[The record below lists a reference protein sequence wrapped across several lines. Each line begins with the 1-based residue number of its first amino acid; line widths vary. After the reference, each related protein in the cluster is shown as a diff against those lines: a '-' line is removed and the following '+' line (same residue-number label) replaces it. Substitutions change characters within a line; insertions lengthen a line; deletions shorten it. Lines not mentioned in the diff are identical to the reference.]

1 MRTLA
6 PESEGRAP
14 GRGRLQGRRLLVVGA
29 GQRAIDD
36 PDPPIG
42 NGRAICL
49 LASREGA
56 SVMCADMDGESASRT
71 LHLIEQEGGRGRV
84 IVGDAASEPDMQRIV
99 AETTG
104 AFGGIDGLVM
114 NVGIG
119 AGAGLDGTTP
129 EAWDRV
135 LAVNVR
141 AHFLG
146 CKAALPAMDRGGAIV
161 LISSVAGLKPG
172 SGIPA
177 YDASK
182 AALFGL
188 CRHVARE
195 GEKKRVRA
203 NVVVPGLIDT
213 PIGRWATQGRPS
225 RAATAIPLGRQGTA
239 WEVAYATIFLLSA
252 EADYITGQQLV
263 VNGGLSS
270 LR

>member
-1 MRTLA
+1 MSELS
-6 PESEGRAP
+6 PESAGRAP
-14 GRGRLQGRRLLVVGA
+14 GRDRLRGRRILVVGA
-29 GQRAIDD
+29 GQRAIDA
-36 PDPPIG
+36 PDPPLG

-56 SVMCADMDGESASRT
+56 AVVCAGVDGESAART
-71 LHLIEQEGGRGRV
+71 LELVEKQAGRGGV
-84 IVGDAASEPDMQRIV
+84 VVGDAAREPDVQRMA
-99 AETTG
+99 AETVS

-119 AGAGLDGTTP
+119 AGAGLEGTTP
-129 EAWDRV
+129 DAWDRV

-146 CKAALPAMDRGGAIV
+146 CKVALPAMAPGGSIV
-161 LISSVAGLKPG
+161 LVSSIAGLKPG

-225 RAATAIPLGRQGTA
+225 RASTAIPLGRQGTA

-263 VNGGLSS
+263 VDGGLSS

>member
-1 MRTLA
+1 MTCA
-6 PESEGRAP
+6 DDGRSD
-14 GRGRLQGRRLLVVGA
+14 RVVCVVEE
-29 GQRAIDD
+29 
-36 PDPPIG
+36 PH
-42 NGRAICL
+42 NL
-49 LASREGA
+49 LAVERTRDFKVTVFEHPKL
-56 SVMCADMDGESASRT
+56 VRADVDLTFPDYTKLPRKHIEDTRRVSAV
-71 LHLIEQEGGRGRV
+71 E
-84 IVGDAASEPDMQRIV
+84 
-99 AETTG
+99 
-104 AFGGIDGLVM
+104 
-114 NVGIG
+114 
-119 AGAGLDGTTP
+119 GTTP
-129 EAWDRV
+129 DAWDRV

-146 CKAALPAMDRGGAIV
+146 CKVALPAMAPGGSIV
-161 LISSVAGLKPG
+161 LVSSIAGLKPG

-225 RAATAIPLGRQGTA
+225 RASTAIPLGRQGTA

-263 VNGGLSS
+263 VDGGLSS